1 MDDGKEQGQLR
12 CVWVPRP
19 TEEFLP
25 HRRFSRCEID
35 SHSSRSASTFS
46 RNMNALCEVIFRPIS
61 PRATPLLRGHHL
73 IIASRGLAELP
84 GRHVQWLSVMARG
97 NGKIPHNGAF
107 EYQ

>member
-1 MDDGKEQGQLR
+1 MILYAALDPAIASRASQGDF
-12 CVWVPRP
+12 VK
-19 TEEFLP
+19 
-25 HRRFSRCEID
+25 RRFSRCEID

-84 GRHVQWLSVMARG
+84 GRRV
-97 NGKIPHNGAF
+97 
-107 EYQ
+107 

>member
-1 MDDGKEQGQLR
+1 MRDKPRNGRGFAVMACQKLKFMTLR
-12 CVWVPRP
+12 GGSLALDITVYDFVP
-19 TEEFLP
+19 EKAC
-25 HRRFSRCEID
+25 HGRRFSRCEID

-84 GRHVQWLSVMARG
+84 GRRV
-97 NGKIPHNGAF
+97 
-107 EYQ
+107 